1 LDIAL
6 PQRGLAR
13 HAAAVLCSSAAVAL
27 VTAAIYALEQVA
39 PVLSLGVLY
48 VFAVLPVALLF
59 GLEYA
64 IPVSVASMLAFNWF
78 FLPPRHTLRL
88 ADGENWVA
96 LAVYLATAIVVSGLA
111 ARSRRRE
118 AEAVRRAREAA
129 LLAEVAGRLLETDRV
144 QSELRDIAARVAV
157 VLDARHARIELNSV
171 RRPEP
176 PQVAHELQAGDRT
189 VGRLFVEGADD
200 SQAGVRVLPGFA
212 SLLVVAID
220 RERLRRQAVEAETL
234 RRSDA
239 IKTVILRAVS
249 HDLRSPLTAILA
261 ATEGLE
267 HQSLDLD
274 DTARAALLTTIEV
287 EAKRLDRLV
296 ANLLDLSRLEL
307 GAAEPKP
314 ELWTVD
320 GIVGQ
325 ALAELGSRAE
335 RVDVSL
341 DADLPPVEVD
351 GAQIEHVLVNLLD
364 NALEFSSPADPVTL
378 SGEQRNGDVVLKVVD
393 RGPGLSDG
401 DLERIFEPF
410 EQGRTPGRGTGLGL
424 AIAKGFAQANGA
436 RLVAERGREGGAS
449 FVLSVPSSA

>member
-13 HAAAVLCSSAAVAL
+13 HAAAVLGSSAAVAL

-129 LLAEVAGRLLETDRV
+129 LLAGVAGRLLETDRV

-176 PQVAHELQAGDRT
+176 PQVAHELQAGDRS

-200 SQAGVRVLPGFA
+200 SQAGARVLPGLA
-212 SLLVVAID
+212 SLLAVATD

-274 DTARAALLTTIEV
+274 DTARAALLTTIGV

-320 GIVGQ
+320 GLVGQ

-364 NALEFSSPADPVTL
+364 NALEFSSPADPVML
-378 SGEQRNGDVVLKVVD
+378 SGEQCNGDVVLKVVD

-436 RLVAERGREGGAS
+436 RLEAERGREGGAS
-449 FVLSVPSSA
+449 FVLSVPFE

>member
-200 SQAGVRVLPGFA
+200 SQAGVRVLPGLA
-212 SLLVVAID
+212 SLLAVAID

-436 RLVAERGREGGAS
+436 RLIAERGREGGAS

>member
-1 LDIAL
+1 VNLAL
-6 PQRGLAR
+6 PQRGFGR
-13 HAAAVLCSSAAVAL
+13 HVAAVLVSAAAVAL
-27 VTAAIYALEQVA
+27 VTGAIYALEHVA

-48 VFAVLPVALLF
+48 VFAVLPVAVLF

-64 IPVSVASMLAFNWF
+64 VPVSVASMLAFNWF
-78 FLPPRHTLRL
+78 FLPPRHTFRL
-88 ADGENWVA
+88 SDGENWVA
-96 LAVYLATAIVVSGLA
+96 LAVYLATAVVVSGLA

-118 AEAVRRAREAA
+118 VEAERQAREAA
-129 LLAEVAGRLLETDRV
+129 LLAGVAGRLLESEHV
-144 QSELRDIAARVAV
+144 QNDLRDIAARAAA
-157 VLDARHARIELNSV
+157 VLDVRHARIELDSV

-176 PQVAHELQAGDRT
+176 TEVVHELVAGDRS
-189 VGRLFVEGADD
+189 VGRLFVEGEGD
-200 SQAGVRVLPGFA
+200 SQSAARVLSGLA
-212 SLLVVAID
+212 SLLAVATD

-239 IKTVILRAVS
+239 IKTAILRAVS

-267 HQSLDLD
+267 HESLDLD
-274 DTARAALLTTIEV
+274 DADRAALLTTIEV

-307 GAAEPKP
+307 SAAEPKP
-314 ELWTVD
+314 ELWTVE
-320 GIVGQ
+320 GLVGQ
-325 ALAELGSRAE
+325 ALTELGSRAG
-335 RVDVSL
+335 RVEVSL
-341 DADLPPVEVD
+341 PADLPPIEVD

-364 NALEFSSPADPVTL
+364 NALEFSSPADPVEL
-378 SGEQRNGDVVLKVVD
+378 SGEQRDGVVVLKVAD

-410 EQGRTPGRGTGLGL
+410 EQGRTPSRGTGLGL

-436 RLVAERGREGGAS
+436 RLEAERGREGGAS
-449 FVLSVPSSA
+449 FVLSVPSAA

>member
-200 SQAGVRVLPGFA
+200 SQAGVRVLPGLA
-212 SLLVVAID
+212 SLLAVAID

>member
-13 HAAAVLCSSAAVAL
+13 HATAVLGSSAGVAL

-96 LAVYLATAIVVSGLA
+96 LAVYLTTAIVVSGLA

-176 PQVAHELQAGDRT
+176 PQVAHELQAGGRS

-200 SQAGVRVLPGFA
+200 SQAGARVLPGLA
-212 SLLVVAID
+212 SLLAVATD

-239 IKTVILRAVS
+239 IKTAILRAVS

-261 ATEGLE
+261 AKEGLA

-274 DTARAALLTTIEV
+274 DTARAALLTTIGV

-320 GIVGQ
+320 GLVGQ

-449 FVLSVPSSA
+449 FVLSVPCSA

>member
-1 LDIAL
+1 
-6 PQRGLAR
+6 
-13 HAAAVLCSSAAVAL
+13 VLCSSAAVAL

-200 SQAGVRVLPGFA
+200 SQAGVRVLPGLA
-212 SLLVVAID
+212 SLLAVAID

-436 RLVAERGREGGAS
+436 RLIAERGREGGAS